1 MRSAVGQLVTR
12 YGVDPVWSLDGWAPL
27 SVASNT
33 LFSKVAVRQ
42 GPVSESKVGTSDTGL
57 LPCHWVSPWMGRT
70 GPELWLRRAGTEPW
84 AVSGST
90 AKNEVCI
97 FGFGGMNCC
106 FSYQVGPWVG
116 WTGPWPWLERLEL
129 KIWPYTNFLR
139 HRYECLPSGP
149 CAAGLLTDHRWEELG
164 PSVVPFQNLLSCRH
178 ECFPWGPGTPGLLA
192 DYQCEESGTVY
203 KAPSWFL
210 GVQMGI
216 SPAWSLCQKTCS

>member
-1 MRSAVGQLVTR
+1 MAEK
-12 YGVDPVWSLDGWAPL
+12 GWNWAL
-27 SVASNT
+27 GCFRFHSQEWGLHIWLWRHEL
-33 LFSKVAVRQ
+33 LF
-42 GPVSESKVGTSDTGL
+42 L
-57 LPCHWVSPWMGRT
+57 LP
-70 GPELWLRRAGTEPW
+70 
-84 AVSGST
+84 
-90 AKNEVCI
+90 
-97 FGFGGMNCC
+97 
-106 FSYQVGPWVG
+106 GPWVG